1 VQTGQTPAAEEH
13 GRAEKLQ
20 SIIAQACMQ
29 LNQITQGNLI
39 FAGDLRN
46 ADELVEQPPAG
57 LKEGSPSIGL
67 VIICLERI
75 AI

>member
-1 VQTGQTPAAEEH
+1 
-13 GRAEKLQ
+13 
-20 SIIAQACMQ
+20 MQ
-29 LNQITQGNLI
+29 LNQIAQDNLI
-39 FAGDLRN
+39 FAEDLRN